1 MYISKTRFRLLE
13 YRALPGQSINIGR
26 RKINTINLQIKG
38 STKDL
43 GRLRIQDIEIGKQSE
58 ICVEK
63 DVNIKRVKT
72 YNSNKAC
79 LG

>member
-1 MYISKTRFRLLE
+1 M
-13 YRALPGQSINIGR
+13 
-26 RKINTINLQIKG
+26 QIKG

-79 LG
+79 LGWRSGHYYFFFGPNDYTNTLKRSI